1 MELVKKKVTVT
12 HWQAELV
19 GSEQTYQTGQAT
31 DLHLFLEDE
40 AGEPIEDAD
49 VAVTLDRPVTV
60 HQINKV
66 MHHVEGGLYVAEA
79 VFSLPGTWVVMV
91 EATQGDKQYKNEYLI
106 EVEGPIIA
114 EESRDPDDLFK
125 LEQKLPNKIREEIQ
139 RLMNEQQ

>member
-106 EVEGPIIA
+106 EVEGRSSLKKAAIRMTYSSWSKSYLI
-114 EESRDPDDLFK
+114 K
-125 LEQKLPNKIREEIQ
+125 LEKRSSV
-139 RLMNEQQ
+139 